1 MCAARLC
8 AATPWLERQQRGKL
22 TTAAVEEF
30 AADGYTIVRNLY
42 TPAEVRDL
50 PARAI

>member
-1 MCAARLC
+1 MAR
-8 AATPWLERQQRGKL
+8 TPAGKL